1 VNILIIKNNKMIF
14 IKNYISIFLGLY
26 VIYTWNILY
35 NEFILNKTIEIWILW
50 AFQFYWLITIIEAVI
65 LLLLIYI
72 FFNSIY
78 KIELKNIQ
86 LYFLILFTTLFYIV
100 FLHIFDNEN
109 PLFLILFYIIWFWW
123 YLYYLK
129 YIKKN
134 NL

>member
-1 VNILIIKNNKMIF
+1 MIF